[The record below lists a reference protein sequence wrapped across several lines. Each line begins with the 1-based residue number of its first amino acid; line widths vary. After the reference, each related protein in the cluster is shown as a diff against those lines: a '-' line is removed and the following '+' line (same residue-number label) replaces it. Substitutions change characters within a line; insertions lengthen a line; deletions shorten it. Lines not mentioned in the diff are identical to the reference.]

1 MKIGQITSHGLK
13 KWLQGHNALRL
24 RLWKSCILISLSH
37 GLCCAGLRK
46 EGLHQLLHR
55 IGADIRRFAKSPAHI
70 THETTVQLCQRL
82 QISVPLSLVQDAWIS
97 TFGRLRS
104 TRDGLDQSG
113 FLRNINLDRIQRAMS
128 VFEPLPKTSTDD
140 QDFFACPYCDIN
152 PLMYIDACRNGT
164 KHISCTNV
172 SSHSEM
178 RKEVDQNVPTAPN
191 ALPPGRPCDSH
202 STRSLF
208 SILSQT

>member
-1 MKIGQITSHGLK
+1 MLCHMCTLTLFAYLPRRGVID
-13 KWLQGHNALRL
+13 ALLVIFDFCNMVRQQCQQVAPGP
-24 RLWKSCILISLSH
+24 WKT
-37 GLCCAGLRK
+37 R
-46 EGLHQLLHR
+46 
-55 IGADIRRFAKSPAHI
+55 
-70 THETTVQLCQRL
+70 
-82 QISVPLSLVQDAWIS
+82 IS

-152 PLMYIDACRNGT
+152 PLMYIDTCRNGT